1 MYVCMCV
8 CVDVRMCGCVDVWMC
23 GCVDVCMCG
32 CVDVWMCGCVF
43 VCMFVCMYMYVYMY
57 VYVCI
62 YVHGPH
68 MGRILILGNSPNHT
82 WFWRL
87 MYCHQP
93 HVLPETGGKPP
104 FYFWPSINAE
114 HGFTNDGSF
123 WGTVLLSSN
132 NWVQISCVVPLI
144 TKNQFNNRMR
154 QRFPGLILLHYH
166 NICWHD
172 MTRPS
177 QMRMQPI
184 NCSKNEYL

>member
-1 MYVCMCV
+1 MCV

-23 GCVDVCMCG
+23 GCVYVWMCG
-32 CVDVWMCGCVF
+32 CVDVWMC
-43 VCMFVCMYMYVYMY
+43 VC
-57 VYVCI
+57 VYVCMHV
-62 YVHGPH
+62 YVCVYVCVCVYLCTWSTYGSYINIRKCPKSH
-68 MGRILILGNSPNHT
+68 MILEVD
-82 WFWRL
+82 
-87 MYCHQP
+87 
-93 HVLPETGGKPP
+93 VLSSATCLTRNGGKPP

-184 NCSKNEYL
+184 NCSKNEYV